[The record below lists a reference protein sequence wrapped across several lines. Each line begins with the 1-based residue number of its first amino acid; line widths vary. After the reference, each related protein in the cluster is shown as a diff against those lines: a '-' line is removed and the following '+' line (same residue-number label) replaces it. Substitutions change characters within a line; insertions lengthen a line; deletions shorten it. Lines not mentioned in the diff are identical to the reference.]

1 MTQTKQQLSRSS
13 SKIFISDAEIC
24 DNHNKDVAQGLDM
37 GGDVNDNIPV
47 VDTVEVSREER
58 SPSNY
63 GRLPPLQ
70 GQESMWQLSH
80 RRNDLSSMSKD
91 IFFQLEDCNED
102 PQSSPSLARPRGTSM
117 SAMSELTYTHND
129 LNDDQSTS
137 TFKQEDRA
145 TPSLKKDT
153 NQSIDDIYLPGNKA
167 VSEPF
172 GGMNKKVLQTD
183 LHPSQYSLNLNNSLP
198 TSNQNV
204 SNGYKDE
211 DLFQQYEG
219 DYSEQ
224 YTDLIRRSDM
234 KTRQKERNFRHKA
247 RNGELDIKDDDD
259 SYYLYENGTTPASD
273 GRGAQLQ
280 KESTSLVLVGAPLK
294 GTSRK
299 NIVHNPTAGDT
310 APGGSLNNVDATR
323 LTYELDG
330 NEIDPRLI
338 PTLDWT

>member
-1 MTQTKQQLSRSS
+1 MFSSRIINLTQTKQQLSRSS
-13 SKIFISDAEIC
+13 SKIFISDAEIY

-80 RRNDLSSMSKD
+80 RRNDVSSMSKD

-145 TPSLKKDT
+145 AP
-153 NQSIDDIYLPGNKA
+153 
-167 VSEPF
+167 
-172 GGMNKKVLQTD
+172 
-183 LHPSQYSLNLNNSLP
+183 
-198 TSNQNV
+198 NQNV